1 MFMWPSARVG
11 RIPIITMWAPTSADF
26 ASASLRLRRRLSSNV
41 VSPPSRS
48 FAGGTL
54 ISMLN
59 WPSSVWKSGSAIA
72 SSASAFFS
80 AGSPASS
87 TRLSSTS
94 NPVIGSSVSKAASR
108 SIRAKT
114 SRQRRTFSRCRVR
127 SALLNSCA
135 STSSPMTAH

>member
-1 MFMWPSARVG
+1 M
-11 RIPIITMWAPTSADF
+11 PIITRCAPTSADF
-26 ASASLRLRRRLSSNV
+26 SSASLRLRRRLSSNV
-41 VSPPSRS
+41 PSPSSRS

-94 NPVIGSSVSKAASR
+94 MPVIGSSVSKAASR
-108 SIRAKT
+108 SIRANT

-127 SALLNSCA
+127 SARVNSWT
-135 STSSPMTAH
+135 STSSPMTRH